1 MRIQF
6 LSIALLLIF
15 TVFLTSNAQA
25 QCKPDDEVESWL
37 SWGKSWTNYALDY
50 FPMSEDRENEVG
62 DSLYLEMMKEQKM
75 VKYHPR
81 RAMLDRVVSRLVPHV
96 ERKGI
101 HYRTHILD
109 DDEMINAFAIAG
121 GHIFITS
128 KMLGWVESEDELAFV
143 LAHEIAHVD
152 DKHSVRKVQ
161 KVILGEQ
168 YFGEYGLMAANIGL
182 ILSQPLGQIDEYAAD
197 RLGAAL
203 MVKAGYNPRNG
214 LRFFEKMAQFEEYD
228 DFEKMMRS
236 HPYSSERH
244 NCLSDYM
251 MNELNK

>member
-1 MRIQF
+1 MRIRL
-6 LSIALLLIF
+6 LSSALLLTFSIF
-15 TVFLTSNAQA
+15 ITSNLQA

-50 FPMSEDRENEVG
+50 FPISIERESEVG
-62 DSLYLEMMKEQKM
+62 DSLYQEMIKEEKL
-75 VKYHPR
+75 VKYHPQ
-81 RAMLDRVVSRLVPHV
+81 RAILDRVVSRLTPHV
-96 ERKGI
+96 TRKGI
-101 HYRTHILD
+101 RYRTHILD
-109 DDEMINAFAIAG
+109 DSEMINAFAIAG

-128 KMLGWVESEDELAFV
+128 KMLNWVESEDELAFV
-143 LAHEIAHVD
+143 LAHEIAHID

-161 KVILGEQ
+161 KILLGEE

-182 ILSQPLGQIDEYAAD
+182 ILSQPLGQIDEYTAD

-203 MVKAGYNPRNG
+203 MVKAGYDPRKG
-214 LRFFEKMAQFEEYD
+214 LKFFEKMAQFEEYD

-244 NCLSDYM
+244 HCLSDFM
-251 MNELNK
+251 MNELNH